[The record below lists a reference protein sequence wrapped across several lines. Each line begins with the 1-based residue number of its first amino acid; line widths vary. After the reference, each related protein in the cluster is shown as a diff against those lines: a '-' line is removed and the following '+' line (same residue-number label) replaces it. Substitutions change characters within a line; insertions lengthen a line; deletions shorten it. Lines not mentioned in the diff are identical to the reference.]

1 MRKLIIKRFHDNV
14 ELPSQYQ
21 NTLLVWCTILMH
33 VKIPSQSSSHALSIM
48 STTIPVTT
56 VNWSDLCHIILPS
69 SYKVTS
75 LESADKQ
82 HSLWTFY
89 KSLYPEQATVNNY
102 LAETFK
108 TYLSVTVG
116 NQLYGSMSERH
127 SLHWA
132 RIYASICTVAGW
144 DELNLD

>member
-1 MRKLIIKRFHDNV
+1 
-14 ELPSQYQ
+14 
-21 NTLLVWCTILMH
+21 MH

-56 VNWSDLCHIILPS
+56 DLCHIILPS
-69 SYKVTS
+69 SYKITS
-75 LESADKQ
+75 LESADEQ

-89 KSLYPEQATVNNY
+89 KSLYPEQATENNY

-116 NQLYGSMSERH
+116 NQLYGSKSEWH
-127 SLHWA
+127 SLQ
-132 RIYASICTVAGW
+132 
-144 DELNLD
+144 